1 MGPLFFWPNYSG
13 FGSAQVW
20 TYRISSPKHFVEGQI
35 EKRHRQLEKDKR
47 SIIQILVAK
56 RKRR

>member
-1 MGPLFFWPNYSG
+1 LFFWPNYSG